1 MISQKNRIV
10 SIVFDPFFP
19 VLLSLLSAF
28 LFALG
33 AQFQSLGLVHMDSR
47 SGAAITISTSA
58 MLYLLVSPFFLN
70 LEYLL
75 EPAILI
81 FVLVGLFRPAVS
93 ANLALA
99 GLKFLGPT
107 LSSTLTSTAPLFAVG
122 LGIIFLD
129 EVLNFSIGIG
139 TLVIVL
145 AIMMLAKKDGK
156 ISSGWPLWALA
167 LPIGAAAIRA
177 LAHVLTKV
185 GMEEIPDAYLAGLI
199 GFVVSA
205 IVTLI
210 IQKSRRVSST
220 ISVKNPG
227 TKWFMSA
234 SACFSLAVL
243 SLNTAL
249 YNGQVIQ
256 VIPIVAASPIFTL
269 LLSIGIFRQEVITKR
284 IVLAVF
290 MVVPAVMLIATA

>member
-1 MISQKNRIV
+1 MISQKNRTV
-10 SIVFDPFFP
+10 SIVFDSFFP

-122 LGIIFLD
+122 LGIFFLD
-129 EVLNFSIGIG
+129 EVLNFSIAIG

-156 ISSGWPLWALA
+156 ISSNWPLWALA

-210 IQKSRRVSST
+210 IHKSRRESSS
-220 ISVKNPG
+220 ISLKNPG
-227 TKWFMSA
+227 TKWFIGA

>member
-1 MISQKNRIV
+1 MIHIHRLKACIV
-10 SIVFDPFFP
+10 LDSFFP

-33 AQFQSLGLVHMDSR
+33 AQFQSMGLLHMDSR

-58 MLYLLVSPFFLN
+58 LFYLLVSPFFLN
-70 LEYLL
+70 IEYLV
-75 EPAILI
+75 EPAIMI
-81 FVLVGLFRPAVS
+81 FVLVGLFRPALS
-93 ANLALA
+93 ANFALA
-99 GLKFLGPT
+99 GMKFLGPT

-129 EVLNFSIGIG
+129 EVLNFSIAIG
-139 TLVIVL
+139 TLVIVA
-145 AIMMLAKKDGK
+145 AIMMLTKKDGK
-156 ISSGWPLWALA
+156 ISSNWPLWALA

-185 GMEEIPDAYLAGLI
+185 GMEEIPDAYLAGLV

-205 IVTLI
+205 IVTLAI
-210 IQKSRRVSST
+210 HKSRRDSPT
-220 ISVKNPG
+220 ISLKNPG

-234 SACFSLAVL
+234 SVCFSFAVL

-249 YNGQVIQ
+249 YHGQVIQ

-284 IVLAVF
+284 IILAVF
-290 MVVPAVMLIATA
+290 LVVPAVMLIATA

>member
-1 MISQKNRIV
+1 
-10 SIVFDPFFP
+10 VFDSFFP

-185 GMEEIPDAYLAGLI
+185 GMEEIPDAYLAGFI

-210 IQKSRRVSST
+210 IHKSRRVSST
-220 ISVKNPG
+220 ISLKNPG
-227 TKWFMSA
+227 TKWFIGA

>member
-1 MISQKNRIV
+1 M
-10 SIVFDPFFP
+10 FDSFFP

-129 EVLNFSIGIG
+129 EVLNFSIAIG

-156 ISSGWPLWALA
+156 ISSNWPLWALA

-210 IQKSRRVSST
+210 IHKSRRVSST
-220 ISVKNPG
+220 ISLKNPG
-227 TKWFMSA
+227 TKWFIGA

-269 LLSIGIFRQEVITKR
+269 LLSIGIFQQEVITKR

>member
-1 MISQKNRIV
+1 M
-10 SIVFDPFFP
+10 FDSFFP

-58 MLYLLVSPFFLN
+58 MLYLLVSPFFVN

-129 EVLNFSIGIG
+129 EVLNFSIAIG

-156 ISSGWPLWALA
+156 LSSNWPFWALA

-210 IQKSRRVSST
+210 IHKSRRESSS
-220 ISVKNPG
+220 ISLKNPG
-227 TKWFMSA
+227 TKWFMGA

-249 YNGQVIQ
+249 YHGQVIQ

>member
-1 MISQKNRIV
+1 M
-10 SIVFDPFFP
+10 FDSFFP

-122 LGIIFLD
+122 LGIIFLG
-129 EVLNFSIGIG
+129 EVLNISITIG

-210 IQKSRRVSST
+210 IHKSRRVSST
-220 ISVKNPG
+220 IALKNPG

-269 LLSIGIFRQEVITKR
+269 LLSIGIFRQEVITKQ

>member
-1 MISQKNRIV
+1 M
-10 SIVFDPFFP
+10 FDSFFP

-129 EVLNFSIGIG
+129 EVLNFSIAIG

-210 IQKSRRVSST
+210 IHKSRRVSST
-220 ISVKNPG
+220 ISLKNLG
-227 TKWFMSA
+227 TKWFIGA

>member
-1 MISQKNRIV
+1 MISQKNRTV
-10 SIVFDPFFP
+10 SIVFDSFFP

-129 EVLNFSIGIG
+129 EVLNFSIAIG

-156 ISSGWPLWALA
+156 ISSNWPLWALA

-210 IQKSRRVSST
+210 IHKSRRVSST
-220 ISVKNPG
+220 ISLKNPG
-227 TKWFMSA
+227 TKWFIGA

>member
-1 MISQKNRIV
+1 MISQKNRTV
-10 SIVFDPFFP
+10 SIVFDSFFP

-129 EVLNFSIGIG
+129 EVLNFSIAIG

-145 AIMMLAKKDGK
+145 AIMMLAKKDRK

-210 IQKSRRVSST
+210 IHKSRRVSST
-220 ISVKNPG
+220 ISLKNPG
-227 TKWFMSA
+227 TKWFIGA

>member
-1 MISQKNRIV
+1 M
-10 SIVFDPFFP
+10 
-19 VLLSLLSAF
+19 
-28 LFALG
+28 
-33 AQFQSLGLVHMDSR
+33 
-47 SGAAITISTSA
+47 
-58 MLYLLVSPFFLN
+58 
-70 LEYLL
+70 
-75 EPAILI
+75 
-81 FVLVGLFRPAVS
+81 
-93 ANLALA
+93 
-99 GLKFLGPT
+99 KFLGPT

-156 ISSGWPLWALA
+156 ISYGWPLWALA

-205 IVTLI
+205 IVTVI
-210 IQKSRRVSST
+210 IHKSRRVSST
-220 ISVKNPG
+220 ISLKNRG
-227 TKWFMSA
+227 TKWFIGA

-249 YNGQVIQ
+249 YHGQVIQ

-269 LLSIGIFRQEVITKR
+269 LLSIGIFRKEVITKR

-290 MVVPAVMLIATA
+290 MVIPAVMLIATA

>member
-1 MISQKNRIV
+1 M
-10 SIVFDPFFP
+10 FDSFFP

-70 LEYLL
+70 LEYFL

-210 IQKSRRVSST
+210 IHKSRRVSST
-220 ISVKNPG
+220 ISLKNPG
-227 TKWFMSA
+227 TKWFIGA

-269 LLSIGIFRQEVITKR
+269 LLSICIFRQEVITKR
-284 IVLAVF
+284 IILAVF
-290 MVVPAVMLIATA
+290 MVVPAVMLIAMA

>member
-1 MISQKNRIV
+1 M
-10 SIVFDPFFP
+10 FDSFFP

-210 IQKSRRVSST
+210 IHKSRRVSST
-220 ISVKNPG
+220 ISLKNPG
-227 TKWFMSA
+227 TKWFIGA

-284 IVLAVF
+284 IILAVF
-290 MVVPAVMLIATA
+290 LVVPAVILIATA

>member
-1 MISQKNRIV
+1 
-10 SIVFDPFFP
+10 
-19 VLLSLLSAF
+19 
-28 LFALG
+28 
-33 AQFQSLGLVHMDSR
+33 MDSR
-47 SGAAITISTSA
+47 IGAAITISTSA

-129 EVLNFSIGIG
+129 EVLNFSIAIG

-145 AIMMLAKKDGK
+145 AIMMLTKKDGK
-156 ISSGWPLWALA
+156 ISSNWPLWALA

-199 GFVVSA
+199 GFVVSGL
-205 IVTLI
+205 VTLI
-210 IQKSRRVSST
+210 IHKSRRESPA
-220 ISVKNPG
+220 ISLKNPG
-227 TKWFMSA
+227 TKWFVSA

-249 YNGQVIQ
+249 YHGQVIQ

-284 IVLAVF
+284 IILVVF

>member
-1 MISQKNRIV
+1 M
-10 SIVFDPFFP
+10 FDSFFP

-129 EVLNFSIGIG
+129 EVLNFSIAIG

-210 IQKSRRVSST
+210 IHKSRRESSS
-220 ISVKNPG
+220 ISLKNPG
-227 TKWFMSA
+227 TKWFMGA

>member
-1 MISQKNRIV
+1 MISQKNRTV
-10 SIVFDPFFP
+10 SIVFDSFFP

-122 LGIIFLD
+122 LGIFFLD
-129 EVLNFSIGIG
+129 EVLNFSIAIG

-156 ISSGWPLWALA
+156 ISSNWPLWALA

-210 IQKSRRVSST
+210 IHKSRRESST
-220 ISVKNPG
+220 ISLKNPG
-227 TKWFMSA
+227 TKWFIGA

>member
-1 MISQKNRIV
+1 MISQKNRTT
-10 SIVFDPFFP
+10 SIVFDSFFP
-19 VLLSLLSAF
+19 VFLSLLSAF

-58 MLYLLVSPFFLN
+58 MLYLSVAPFFLK
-70 LEYLL
+70 LEYLI
-75 EPAILI
+75 EPAILV

-122 LGIIFLD
+122 LGIIFLN
-129 EVLNFSIGIG
+129 EVLNLSIAIG

-145 AIMMLAKKDGK
+145 AIMMLTKKDGK
-156 ISSGWPLWALA
+156 ISSNWPLWALA

-205 IVTLI
+205 LVTLI
-210 IQKSRRVSST
+210 IHKSRSESPT
-220 ISVKNPG
+220 ISLKNPG

-249 YNGQVIQ
+249 YHGQVIQ

-269 LLSIGIFRQEVITKR
+269 LLSICIFRQEVITKR
-284 IVLAVF
+284 IILAVF
-290 MVVPAVMLIATA
+290 MVVPAVMLIAMA

>member
-1 MISQKNRIV
+1 M
-10 SIVFDPFFP
+10 FDSFFP

-129 EVLNFSIGIG
+129 EVLNFSIAIG
-139 TLVIVL
+139 TLVIVV

-156 ISSGWPLWALA
+156 ISSNWPLWALA
-167 LPIGAAAIRA
+167 LPIGAAGIRA

-210 IQKSRRVSST
+210 IHKSRRESSS
-220 ISVKNPG
+220 ISLKNPG
-227 TKWFMSA
+227 TKWFMGA

-249 YNGQVIQ
+249 YHGQVIQ

>member
-1 MISQKNRIV
+1 M
-10 SIVFDPFFP
+10 FDSFFP
-19 VLLSLLSAF
+19 VLLSLFSAF

-210 IQKSRRVSST
+210 IHKSRRVSST
-220 ISVKNPG
+220 ISLKNPG
-227 TKWFMSA
+227 TKWFIGA

-249 YNGQVIQ
+249 YKGQVIQ

-284 IVLAVF
+284 IVLAVL

>member
-1 MISQKNRIV
+1 MISQKNRTV
-10 SIVFDPFFP
+10 SIVFDSFFP

-70 LEYLL
+70 LEYLI

-122 LGIIFLD
+122 LGIFFLD
-129 EVLNFSIGIG
+129 EVLNFSIAIG

-210 IQKSRRVSST
+210 IHKSRRVSST
-220 ISVKNPG
+220 ISFKNPG
-227 TKWFMSA
+227 TKWFIGA

>member
-1 MISQKNRIV
+1 M
-10 SIVFDPFFP
+10 FDSFFP

-122 LGIIFLD
+122 LGIFFLD
-129 EVLNFSIGIG
+129 EVLNFSIAIG

-156 ISSGWPLWALA
+156 ISSNWPLWALA

-205 IVTLI
+205 IVTFI
-210 IQKSRRVSST
+210 IHKSRRVSST
-220 ISVKNPG
+220 ISLKNPG
-227 TKWFMSA
+227 TKWFIGA

>member
-1 MISQKNRIV
+1 M
-10 SIVFDPFFP
+10 FDSFFP

-129 EVLNFSIGIG
+129 EVLNFSIAIG

-156 ISSGWPLWALA
+156 LSSNWPFWALA

-210 IQKSRRVSST
+210 IHKSRRESSS
-220 ISVKNPG
+220 ISLKNPG
-227 TKWFMSA
+227 TKWFMGA

>member
-1 MISQKNRIV
+1 MISQKNRTV
-10 SIVFDPFFP
+10 SIVFDSFFP

-129 EVLNFSIGIG
+129 EVLNFSIAIG

-210 IQKSRRVSST
+210 IHKSRRVSST
-220 ISVKNPG
+220 ISLKNPG
-227 TKWFMSA
+227 TKWFIGA

>member
-1 MISQKNRIV
+1 M
-10 SIVFDPFFP
+10 FDSFFP

-145 AIMMLAKKDGK
+145 AIMMFAKKDGK

-210 IQKSRRVSST
+210 IHKSRRVSST
-220 ISVKNPG
+220 ISLKNPG
-227 TKWFMSA
+227 TKWFIGA

-290 MVVPAVMLIATA
+290 MVVPAGMLIATA

>member
-1 MISQKNRIV
+1 M
-10 SIVFDPFFP
+10 FDSFFP

-107 LSSTLTSTAPLFAVG
+107 LSSPLTSTAPLFAVG

-129 EVLNFSIGIG
+129 EVLNFSITIG

-210 IQKSRRVSST
+210 IHKSRRVSSS
-220 ISVKNPG
+220 ISLKNPG
-227 TKWFMSA
+227 TKWFIGA

>member
-1 MISQKNRIV
+1 MISQKNRTV
-10 SIVFDPFFP
+10 SIVFDSFFP

-210 IQKSRRVSST
+210 IHKSRRVSST
-220 ISVKNPG
+220 ISLKNPG

-234 SACFSLAVL
+234 SACFSHAVL

>member
-1 MISQKNRIV
+1 M
-10 SIVFDPFFP
+10 FDSFFP

-122 LGIIFLD
+122 LGIFFLD
-129 EVLNFSIGIG
+129 EVLNFSIAIG

-156 ISSGWPLWALA
+156 ISSNWPLWALA

-210 IQKSRRVSST
+210 IHKSRRESST
-220 ISVKNPG
+220 ISLKNPG
-227 TKWFMSA
+227 TKWFIGA

>member
-1 MISQKNRIV
+1 
-10 SIVFDPFFP
+10 
-19 VLLSLLSAF
+19 
-28 LFALG
+28 
-33 AQFQSLGLVHMDSR
+33 MDSR

-81 FVLVGLFRPAVS
+81 FILVGLFRPAVS

-129 EVLNFSIGIG
+129 EVLNFSIAIG

-156 ISSGWPLWALA
+156 ISSNWPLWALA

-177 LAHVLTKV
+177 LAHLLTKV

-205 IVTLI
+205 IITLI
-210 IQKSRRVSST
+210 IHKSRMESST
-220 ISVKNPG
+220 TSLKNPG

-249 YNGQVIQ
+249 YHGQVIQ

-290 MVVPAVMLIATA
+290 MVIPAVMLIATA

>member
-1 MISQKNRIV
+1 M
-10 SIVFDPFFP
+10 FDSFFP

-210 IQKSRRVSST
+210 IHKSRRVSST
-220 ISVKNPG
+220 ISLKNPG
-227 TKWFMSA
+227 TKWFMCA

>member
-1 MISQKNRIV
+1 M
-10 SIVFDPFFP
+10 FDSFFP

-185 GMEEIPDAYLAGLI
+185 GMEEIPDAYLAGLM

-210 IQKSRRVSST
+210 IHKSRRVSST
-220 ISVKNPG
+220 ISLKNPG
-227 TKWFMSA
+227 TKWFIGA

>member
-1 MISQKNRIV
+1 M
-10 SIVFDPFFP
+10 FDSFFP

-145 AIMMLAKKDGK
+145 AIMMLAKKDRK

-210 IQKSRRVSST
+210 IHKSRRVSST
-220 ISVKNPG
+220 ISLKNPG
-227 TKWFMSA
+227 TKWFIGA

>member
-1 MISQKNRIV
+1 MISQKNRTV
-10 SIVFDPFFP
+10 SIVFDSFFP

-205 IVTLI
+205 IVTLVI
-210 IQKSRRVSST
+210 HKSRRVSST
-220 ISVKNPG
+220 ISLKNPG
-227 TKWFMSA
+227 TKWFIGA

>member
-1 MISQKNRIV
+1 M
-10 SIVFDPFFP
+10 FDSFFP

-33 AQFQSLGLVHMDSR
+33 AQFQSLGLVQMDSR

-129 EVLNFSIGIG
+129 EVLNFSIAIG

-210 IQKSRRVSST
+210 IHKSRRVSST
-220 ISVKNPG
+220 ISLKNPG

-269 LLSIGIFRQEVITKR
+269 SLSIGIFRQEVITKR

>member
-1 MISQKNRIV
+1 MISQKNRTV
-10 SIVFDPFFP
+10 SIVFDSFFP

-122 LGIIFLD
+122 LGIFFLD
-129 EVLNFSIGIG
+129 EVLNFSIAIG

-156 ISSGWPLWALA
+156 ISSNWPLWALA

-210 IQKSRRVSST
+210 IHKSRRVSST
-220 ISVKNPG
+220 ISLKNPG
-227 TKWFMSA
+227 TKWFIGA

>member
-1 MISQKNRIV
+1 M
-10 SIVFDPFFP
+10 FDSFFP

-33 AQFQSLGLVHMDSR
+33 AQYQSLGLVHMDSR
-47 SGAAITISTSA
+47 TGAAITISTSA
-58 MLYLLVSPFFLN
+58 MLYLVVSPFFLN

-185 GMEEIPDAYLAGLI
+185 GMEEIPDAYLAGFI

-210 IQKSRRVSST
+210 IHKSRRVSST
-220 ISVKNPG
+220 ISLKNPG
-227 TKWFMSA
+227 TKWFIGA

>member
-1 MISQKNRIV
+1 M
-10 SIVFDPFFP
+10 FDSFFP

-156 ISSGWPLWALA
+156 LSSNWPFWALA

-210 IQKSRRVSST
+210 IHKSRRESSS
-220 ISVKNPG
+220 ISLKNPG
-227 TKWFMSA
+227 TKWFMGA

-249 YNGQVIQ
+249 YHGQVIQ

>member
-1 MISQKNRIV
+1 
-10 SIVFDPFFP
+10 VFDSFFP

-210 IQKSRRVSST
+210 IHKSRRVSST
-220 ISVKNPG
+220 ISLKNPG
-227 TKWFMSA
+227 TKWFIGA

>member
-1 MISQKNRIV
+1 M
-10 SIVFDPFFP
+10 FDSFLP

-210 IQKSRRVSST
+210 IHKSRRVSST
-220 ISVKNPG
+220 ISLKNPG
-227 TKWFMSA
+227 TKWFIGA

>member
-1 MISQKNRIV
+1 M
-10 SIVFDPFFP
+10 FDSFFP

-129 EVLNFSIGIG
+129 EVLNFSIATG

-210 IQKSRRVSST
+210 IHKSRRVSST
-220 ISVKNPG
+220 ISLKNPG
-227 TKWFMSA
+227 TKWFIGA

-290 MVVPAVMLIATA
+290 MVAPAVMLIATA